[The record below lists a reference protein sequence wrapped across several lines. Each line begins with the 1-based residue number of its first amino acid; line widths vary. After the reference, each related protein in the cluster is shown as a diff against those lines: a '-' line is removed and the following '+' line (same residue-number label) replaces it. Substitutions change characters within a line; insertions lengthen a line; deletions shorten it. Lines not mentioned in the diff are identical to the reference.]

1 MFLSSVKTRPR
12 ILLAVTVP
20 LVLMIALGISAIVN
34 IQRITKTSEWVE
46 HTYDVLGGADELLAA
61 AVDMETGMRGFL
73 LAGDEA
79 FLAPYT
85 EGEKR
90 FRGLLSS
97 LLETVSDN
105 PGQVER
111 LEVMDD
117 ILDQWRSD
125 VAEPMIAMR
134 REIGHAKTMTD
145 VGRETRRGQGKVFF
159 DGFREQVATFIATEE
174 KTLHDHRMAFDRLS
188 RAPMIDADQF
198 RRAIEAMAAS
208 TEIIGRAKDLMIAA
222 LDMETGMRGYLLAGT
237 DAFLGPY
244 DAGRERFLTLHAALK
259 AAVADNPDQSAVLDG
274 IMDAIEGW
282 RVDVVE
288 PMIAL
293 RRSIGDA
300 KTMDDLSRLV
310 GEARG
315 KVFFDAFRSTVT
327 AFTGA
332 ESNLMALR
340 KAENANTVSLAW
352 VMVVGGIGLAVV
364 LGGGL
369 GLGIGDGIAKPII
382 AMTEAMRRLAGGD
395 KAVEIPGVERV
406 DEVGAMAAAVQVFKE
421 NMIKAEQLT
430 ARELEAA
437 RVREAHAR
445 RLEILTRDF
454 DASVGDLLGGVS
466 MSAQG
471 MERTAG
477 GMTSVAEDTR
487 GRATTVSVA
496 AEQASN
502 NVQTVAT
509 ATEELAASI
518 QEIARQV
525 TRSSDVAAR
534 AVEEARRTD
543 QQVQGLARAATRI
556 GEVIGLITDVASQTN
571 LLALNATIEA
581 ARAGEAGKGFAV
593 VAGEV
598 KGLANQTA
606 RATDEIAHQIAAIQ
620 QETRD
625 AVDAIQAIVATI
637 NESSSIAS
645 AIASAVDEQQAATQE
660 IARNVEQAAVGT
672 QQVTSNIQEVT
683 QSAGQTGE
691 AAGEVARAANDMGTR
706 ANELRRQVEK
716 FLEDVRAA

>member
-79 FLAPYT
+79 FMAPYID
-85 EGEKR
+85 GQKR
-90 FRGLLSS
+90 FHGLLSS
-97 LLETVSDN
+97 LSETVSDN

-111 LEVMDD
+111 LKAMDG

-145 VGRETRRGQGKVFF
+145 VGRETKGGQGKVFF

-198 RRAIEAMAAS
+198 RRAIEA
-208 TEIIGRAKDLMIAA
+208 
-222 LDMETGMRGYLLAGT
+222 DMETGMRGYLLAGT
-237 DAFLGPY
+237 DTFLGPY
-244 DAGRERFLTLHAALK
+244 DAGRERFLALHAALK

-293 RRSIGDA
+293 RRSVGDA

-369 GLGIGDGIAKPII
+369 GLGIGDGIAKPIT

-395 KAVEIPGVERV
+395 KAVEIPGIERV
-406 DEVGAMAAAVQVFKE
+406 DEVGDMAAAVQVFKD

-437 RVREAHAR
+437 RAREVHAR
-445 RLEILTRDF
+445 RLEVLTRDF

-466 MSAQG
+466 TSAQG

-593 VAGEV
+593 VANEV
-598 KGLANQTA
+598 KTLANQTA
-606 RATDEIAHQIAAIQ
+606 RATDEIAHQIGAIQ

-625 AVDAIQAIVATI
+625 AVDAIRAIVATI

-691 AAGEVARAANDMGTR
+691 AAGEVARAANDMGAR